1 MLLALKNNAGCRG
14 PVKTELLKGVGL
26 LRLTLIPT
34 HITLTTFIHSNSQKT
49 FVKPV
54 DVVAVSVFTISA
66 TAYKLLSVN
75 LNTSSSSELIIHCK
89 KKKDKTK
96 NKQND
101 NNNNKNRTKLRRSY
115 AYFYVTTIL

>member
-14 PVKTELLKGVGL
+14 PVKIELLKGVGL
-26 LRLTLIPT
+26 LRLTLITT
-34 HITLTTFIHSNSQKT
+34 HITVTTYIHSNSKKT

-54 DVVAVSVFTISA
+54 DVVAVSDFTISA

-75 LNTSSSSELIIHCK
+75 LNTSASSKLIIHC

-101 NNNNKNRTKLRRSY
+101 NNNKNRTKLRRSY